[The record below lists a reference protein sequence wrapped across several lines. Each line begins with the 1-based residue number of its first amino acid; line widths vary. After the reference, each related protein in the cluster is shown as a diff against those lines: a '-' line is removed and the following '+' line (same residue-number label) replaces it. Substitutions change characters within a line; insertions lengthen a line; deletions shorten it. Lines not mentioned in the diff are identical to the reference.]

1 MNKKLSKTAL
11 KRYKQWLALKYPI
24 CQICN
29 QKQAQDAHHLRF
41 GCYGA
46 DKDDTSLIAVDRECH
61 EWCHQNKHES
71 QEKYEHIAKENW
83 EKYANAHRS

>member
-1 MNKKLSKTAL
+1 MSLRLSK
-11 KRYKQWLALKYPI
+11 KEYQRYVAWLNYTFKV

-46 DKDDTSLIAVDRECH
+46 DKDDTSLITVCRDCH

-71 QEKYEHIAKENW
+71 QEKYEHIAKNNW
-83 EKYANAHRS
+83 EKYTNE

>member
-1 MNKKLSKTAL
+1 MSHRLSK
-11 KRYKQWLALKYPI
+11 KEYRRYVAWLNYTFKV

-46 DKDDTSLIAVDRECH
+46 DKDDTSLIAVCRDCH
-61 EWCHQNKHES
+61 NWCHKNKQES
-71 QEKYEHIAKENW
+71 KDKYKDIASSNW
-83 EKYANAHRS
+83 RSYTIEEL

>member
-1 MNKKLSKTAL
+1 MKLSKKAL
-11 KRYKQWLALKYPI
+11 KQYKAYLAQEYPL

-46 DKDDTSLIAVDRECH
+46 GKDDTSLIAVCRKCH
-61 EWCHQNKHES
+61 EWSHANKHES
-71 QEKYEHIAKENW
+71 QERYEHIAKENW
-83 EKYANAHRS
+83 EKYTNE